1 MCHVCYHQPTPC
13 SATTLL
19 VRLSGNRIALLP
31 GRLTRR
37 IGAAGRRPVF
47 LQRNTIQPRSGLLVL
62 LALLVSG
69 IAAASSSAPPLPLHR
84 VSDADG
90 TFEIDGRLKEPFW
103 KTITPVTDFKVLEP
117 DTLQPARHASRLYLG
132 YDLKGL
138 YIGAELEQPR
148 DTLVSRLSGRDL
160 IQLNRDNLSI
170 TIDTSGEG
178 LYGNW
183 FGIALGDSLMD
194 GTVLPERKY
203 QNDWDGPWRGR
214 TRKTRT
220 GWTAEMFIPW
230 SAVSMP
236 ASGDLRRMGIYVSR
250 KVGYLDERWGWPEL
264 PPTRQ
269 KFMSDLQTITMEGIA
284 PRQQYNIYPFAAVAR
299 DRVDGDTK
307 YRAGVDLFWRPSTN
321 FQMNATLNPD
331 FGNVESDEVVINLT
345 ALEVFFP
352 EKRLF
357 FLEGQEVYVTSPR
370 GDTRTRSSVGNQ
382 GVPYTLLNTRR
393 IGGKPRR
400 PNVPAAAFIPQRE
413 LEAPTELKGAINTT
427 GQSGRLR
434 YGFLAAFEDDV
445 KFHTRQGGTPV
456 NLHQDGNDY
465 GVARVL
471 YENNDSGYRAA
482 GAMVTSVLNDYRDAI
497 TYGLDGH
504 WLSPT
509 GRIKVDGQYM
519 GSDVEGSTRGHGG
532 FVDMELLLRRGMF
545 YRVGVEA
552 FDKHLDVNDLG
563 FLQRVDMYRFRNSF
577 TLTSSGLGFARE
589 NQFDV
594 RGFLQKNFSESLLTG
609 AGIFFSDRLSLNNL
623 SFLTSRL
630 SWLPEQYDDLNSF
643 GNGTFR
649 TEERLE
655 ASLLWESDTTRRW
668 FYTAGLGFKN
678 ENLGGDSLVW
688 DASIGWRPSDRFG
701 VTLAVQYQD
710 RHEWL
715 LHQGGRLMGTFDAEQ
730 WMPNLSVDFFLNA
743 RQQLRLSMQVVG
755 IKARE
760 QAFYFI
766 PARPGDLVATAK
778 PVGPGFRANYDFSKT
793 QYSLQIRYRWEL
805 APLSDLFV
813 VYTRQ
818 ADLGALLGSQD
829 FGQVFNDAWDAP
841 LANFLVVKLRYRL
854 GS

>member
-1 MCHVCYHQPTPC
+1 MPRVLPSRVPTLKP
-13 SATTLL
+13 SHP
-19 VRLSGNRIALLP
+19 VRPLIPLSFIFA
-31 GRLTRR
+31 
-37 IGAAGRRPVF
+37 
-47 LQRNTIQPRSGLLVL
+47 SGLFAVG
-62 LALLVSG
+62 AS
-69 IAAASSSAPPLPLHR
+69 ASSSAPPLPLQR
-84 VSDADG
+84 IDAAPDQ
-90 TFEIDGRLKEPFW
+90 FVIDGQLNEPFW

-117 DTLQPARHASRLYLG
+117 DTLQPARHATRLFLG

-138 YIGAELEQPR
+138 YIGAELEQPT
-148 DTLVSRLSGRDL
+148 DAYVSRLSGRDQ
-160 IQLNRDNLSI
+160 IQLNRDNVSI
-170 TIDTSGEG
+170 TIDTSGQG

-183 FGIALGDSLMD
+183 FGIALGDSQMD

-214 TRKTRT
+214 TSKTDF

-236 ASGDLRRMGIYVSR
+236 ASGDLRKMGVYVSR

-264 PPTRQ
+264 PPTGQ
-269 KFMSDLQTITMEGIA
+269 KFMSELQTITMNEVA
-284 PRQQYNIYPFAAVAR
+284 PRQQYNVYPFVAAAK
-299 DRVDGDTK
+299 DRVEGEMK
-307 YRAGVDLFWRPSTN
+307 YRAGVDMFWRPSSN

-370 GDTRTRSSVGNQ
+370 GDTRTRGNVGNQ

-400 PNVPAAAFIPQRE
+400 PDVPGTAFIPQRE
-413 LEAPTELKGAINTT
+413 LEAPTELKGAVNTT
-427 GQSGRLR
+427 GQTGRLR

-456 NLHQDGNDY
+456 NVHQDGNDY

-471 YENNDSGYRAA
+471 YENNDSGYRAV
-482 GAMVTSVLNDYRDAI
+482 GAMVTSVLNNYRDAM
-497 TYGLDGH
+497 TVGVDGH

-509 GRIKVDGQYM
+509 GKVKIDAQYM
-519 GSDVEGSTRGHGG
+519 GSDVEGSTQGHGG
-532 FVDMELLLRRGMF
+532 FVDVEYQFRRGMF
-545 YRVGVEA
+545 YRAGLEA

-589 NQFDV
+589 NQFDL
-594 RGFLQKNFSESLLTG
+594 RGFLQKNISESLLTG
-609 AGIFFSDRLSLNNL
+609 GGAFLSDRLSLNNL
-623 SFLTSRL
+623 TYLTARL
-630 SWLPEQYDDLNSF
+630 GFAAPQYDDLNSF

-649 TEERLE
+649 IEERVE
-655 ASLLWESDTTRRW
+655 ASLLWESDTTQRW
-668 FYTAGLGFKN
+668 FYTAGIGYKG
-678 ENLGGDSLVW
+678 ENLGGEALVW

-701 VTLAVQYQD
+701 MTLAVQYQD
-710 RHEWL
+710 RDGWL
-715 LHQGGRLMGTFDAEQ
+715 LHQGGRLMGTFSAEQ
-730 WMPNLSVDFFLNA
+730 WMPNLSVDYFISA

-760 QAFYFI
+760 QDFFFI
-766 PARPGDLVATAK
+766 PARPGNLISTAK
-778 PVGPGFRANYDFSKT
+778 PTGPGFRSSYDFSKT
-793 QYSLQIRYRWEL
+793 QYSLQLRYRWEM

-818 ADLGALLGSQD
+818 ADLGALLGDQE
-829 FGQVFNDAWDAP
+829 FGQIFNDAWDAP
-841 LANFLVVKLRYRL
+841 LANFLVVKIRYRL